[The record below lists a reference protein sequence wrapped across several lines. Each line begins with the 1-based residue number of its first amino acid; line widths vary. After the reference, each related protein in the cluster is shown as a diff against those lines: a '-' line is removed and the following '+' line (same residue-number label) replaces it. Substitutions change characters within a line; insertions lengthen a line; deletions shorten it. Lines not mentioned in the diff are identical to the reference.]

1 MFISM
6 KVIELFI
13 KQQMYFC
20 FAPEVAIK
28 LLGEADVSG
37 GF

>member
-1 MFISM
+1 M
-6 KVIELFI
+6 KVIELFM
-13 KQQMYFC
+13 KQQMCFC
-20 FAPEVAIK
+20 FAPEIAIK